1 MKAEIFEDNQIMELF
16 GSNQK
21 YLKTLLRKYSLI
33 KNLKIATIPLLVT
46 MIMIILYERQNS
58 CINLVRKVNEEL
70 HQKGHNWTKC
80 KKLQLTSAAEC
91 RMFDAE
97 TERLS
102 SDAYL
107 DSRLN
112 TCSEYIQQ
120 SEVSFI
126 GEKRIY
132 PLAFSIITHKDPN
145 QFAKYDCRM
154 GKINDLQFLVQIV
167 VCHLSPMEYLLHT
180 D

>member
-1 MKAEIFEDNQIMELF
+1 MELF
-16 GSNQK
+16 GNIQK
-21 YLKTLLRKYSLI
+21 YLKTLQRKYSLI
-33 KNLKIATIPLLVT
+33 KNLKVSTIPLLVT
-46 MIMIILYERQNS
+46 TVMMILYQRQNS

-70 HQKGHNWTKC
+70 QQKGHNWTEC
-80 KKLQLTSAAEC
+80 KKLQQASAAEC
-91 RMFDAE
+91 NMFDAE

-112 TCSEYIQQ
+112 TCSDYIQQ

-132 PLAFSIITHKDPN
+132 PLGFSIITHKDPN
-145 QFAKYDCRM
+145 QFAKYACGHGHD
-154 GKINDLQFLVQIV
+154 K
-167 VCHLSPMEYLLHT
+167 
-180 D
+180 

>member
-1 MKAEIFEDNQIMELF
+1 MEMF
-16 GSNQK
+16 GSIQK
-21 YLKTLLRKYSLI
+21 YLKTLQRKYSLI

-58 CINLVRKVNEEL
+58 CINLVRKVNEKL

-97 TERLS
+97 IERLS

-107 DSRLN
+107 DSQLN
-112 TCSEYIQQ
+112 TCNM
-120 SEVSFI
+120 F
-126 GEKRIY
+126 
-132 PLAFSIITHKDPN
+132 
-145 QFAKYDCRM
+145 
-154 GKINDLQFLVQIV
+154 
-167 VCHLSPMEYLLHT
+167 
-180 D
+180 

>member
-1 MKAEIFEDNQIMELF
+1 MEMF
-16 GSNQK
+16 GSIQK
-21 YLKTLLRKYSLI
+21 YLKTLQRKYSLI

-112 TCSEYIQQ
+112 TCSDYIQQ

-145 QFAKYDCRM
+145 QFAKYDCFIA
-154 GKINDLQFLVQIV
+154 KINDLQFLVQIV

-180 D
+180 DR

>member
-1 MKAEIFEDNQIMELF
+1 MEVF
-16 GSNQK
+16 GSIQK
-21 YLKTLLRKYSLI
+21 YLKTLQRKYSLI